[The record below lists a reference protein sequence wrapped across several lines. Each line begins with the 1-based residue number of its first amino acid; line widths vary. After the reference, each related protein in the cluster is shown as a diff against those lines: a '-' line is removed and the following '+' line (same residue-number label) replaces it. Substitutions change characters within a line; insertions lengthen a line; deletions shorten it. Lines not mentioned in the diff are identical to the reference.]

1 MVKTLKILGV
11 IFLVLMVLIVSAYI
25 WFDKNQGKIAGNL
38 LREKF
43 KTSALSKVYHLD
55 FTSLDLKLLSGKIV
69 IHDFSFKPDSL
80 IYQANDTLRLKYPL
94 LIEAEV
100 PLLSLYDLDVLELLK
115 NKKVIIGGIEITN
128 PGIRLID
135 HLTKEEKELRS
146 KNYKPEPDTSA
157 KKPNPIN
164 HLNLQYFSIVGGS
177 AEVYNRV
184 TARSIFKADSI
195 QLLLSDVLVDPEKP
209 LNTILDK
216 TYGSSKFEVGSVTLK
231 NEKGFYD
238 FELGGVALN
247 LAENSLAINRLKLMP
262 KYTKAQFGRKFGKQT
277 DRFDVNVQSIK
288 IHGFDINR
296 YLLSGGIKLQSVIVE
311 GLNLE
316 IHRDKNVPFDQT
328 KFPKLPWQSL
338 AQVKNYL
345 EIDSIVVNNSSILY
359 EELAEGRPDAGRVP
373 IGNVNISVLN
383 VSNDSVFIAKNG
395 PMTVQMKAKIFNQ
408 GDLLLN
414 IEVPEDLTSSDFSFS
429 GRVGPMDMQAFNSI
443 TELNVHVN
451 IEKGTLDS
459 LVFWANANE
468 TYATGQ
474 LTMVYDSLKINVLK
488 KDEEK
493 TKLQEMGV
501 VSWLGNQIVKSFN
514 PAKDKP
520 GDKPLVAE
528 IFVERDKN
536 KSVFN
541 YIVKAFIS
549 GIKGSLVPA
558 IGQSLKKYEKKKVKE
573 AKQEERE
580 KKRQGKKEKKQGK

>member
-1 MVKTLKILGV
+1 MVKTLKVLGG
-11 IFLVLMVLIVSAYI
+11 IFLVLIILIVSAFV

-38 LREKF
+38 IREKF

-55 FTSLDLKLLSGKIV
+55 FSSLDLKILSGKII

-80 IYQANDTLRLKYPL
+80 IYQADDTLRLKYPL

-100 PLLSLYDLDVLELLK
+100 PLLSLYDLDVMELLR
-115 NKKVIIGGIEITN
+115 NKRVIIGGIEITN

-146 KNYKPEPDTSA
+146 KNYKPVPDTA
-157 KKPNPIN
+157 TRKPNPIN
-164 HLNLQYFSIVGGS
+164 HLNLQYFRISGGS
-177 AEVYNRV
+177 AEVYNLV
-184 TARSIFKADSI
+184 TSKSIFRADSI
-195 QLLLSDVLVDPEKP
+195 QLLLSEVLVDPEKP
-209 LNTILDK
+209 LNTILNK
-216 TYGSSKFEVGSVTLK
+216 TYGSSTFEVGSVTLK

-238 FELGGVALN
+238 FELEGIALN
-247 LAENSLAINRLKLMP
+247 LTGNSLSINGLKLIP
-262 KYTKAQFGRKFGKQT
+262 KYTKAQFGKKFGKQT
-277 DRFDVNVQSIK
+277 DRFDVKVQSIN

-296 YLLSGGIKLQSVIVE
+296 YLLSGGINLQSVIVE

-316 IHRDKNVPFDQT
+316 IHRDKNVPFDRT
-328 KFPKLPWQSL
+328 KFPKMPWQSL

-359 EELAEGRPDAGRVP
+359 EELAEGRPDAGKVP
-373 IGNVNISVLN
+373 IGNVNILVLN
-383 VSNDSVFIAKNG
+383 VSNDSVFIARNG

-414 IEVPEDLTSSDFSFS
+414 IDVPEDLTSPDFSFS
-429 GRVGPMDMQAFNSI
+429 GRVGSMDMRAFNSI
-443 TELNVHVN
+443 TELNVYVK
-451 IEKGTLDS
+451 IEKGHLDS
-459 LVFWANANE
+459 LLFWANANDI
-468 TYATGQ
+468 YANGQ

-488 KDEEK
+488 KVDEK
-493 TKLQEMGV
+493 TALQEMGLI
-501 VSWLGNQIVKSFN
+501 SWLGNKIVKSFN
-514 PAKDKP
+514 PARDKP

-549 GIKGSLVPA
+549 GIKGSLVPG
-558 IGQSLKKYEKKKVKE
+558 IGQSLKKYEKQKAKE
-573 AKQEERE
+573 AKKEQRE
-580 KKRQGKKEKKQGK
+580 QNRQSKKEKKKGK